1 MDYLRLML
9 KNAARN
15 RRRTLLTVLSMAVS
29 LFLLVSLRTLLAEL
43 EFSSVLT
50 DESALRLI
58 TRHAVSLQI
67 PLPLS
72 FGQRIQQVPGVEVV
86 SPYQPV
92 VGYYQDPKNLVP
104 HAGIDPE
111 SAIRLASE
119 FKFNPTEV
127 GPFQKERTGAL
138 VGRKL
143 MGRFG
148 WKVGDRITTNLS
160 GMFGM
165 FFPFNLE
172 LLICG
177 TYTGPDEGALL
188 FHYEYFNELARQH
201 MPGRADQVAMFWIK
215 GRSAE
220 DVPRV
225 AAAIDE
231 LFRNSE
237 APTRTETEKAF
248 GLSFT
253 SMLGNVKLFL
263 ALIAAAAVFA
273 ILLVSMNTMGMSVR
287 ERRGEIAVLKTLGFR
302 RGQVLGLLVG
312 ESVLIALGGGL
323 VGVVGAKLVFGSLDM
338 YKLTG
343 GIIQHFQIRLLT
355 VGLGLG
361 VAGLVGVVSAVVP
374 AWRAVNGSIAA
385 ALRQVG

>member
-1 MDYLRLML
+1 ML

-15 RRRTLLTVLSMAVS
+15 RRRTVLTMLSVAVS

-43 EFSSVLT
+43 EGSSLLAP
-50 DESALRLI
+50 ESGLRLF
-58 TRHAVSLQI
+58 TRHSVSLDI

-72 FGQRIQQVPGVEVV
+72 YGQRIQQVPGVEIV
-86 SPYQPV
+86 SPFQWFG
-92 VGYYQDPKNLVP
+92 GYYQDPKDFFAQFGSDPDAIIGL
-104 HAGIDPE
+104 AGE
-111 SAIRLASE
+111 Y
-119 FKFNPTEV
+119 KFNPAEV
-127 GPFQKERTGAL
+127 EAYKKDRTSAL
-138 VGRKL
+138 VARKL
-143 MGRFG
+143 MERFG
-148 WKVGDRITTNLS
+148 WKVGDRITILGT
-160 GMFGM
+160 

-172 LLICG
+172 LVIWG
-177 TYTGPDEGALL
+177 TYTGPDETAVW
-188 FHYEYFNELARQH
+188 FHYDYFNELLRQH
-201 MPGRADQVAMFWIK
+201 FPRRADQVGTFWIK
-215 GRSAE
+215 VRSAE

-231 LFRNSE
+231 MFRNSE
-237 APTRTETEKAF
+237 APTKTETEKAF
-248 GLSFT
+248 TLSFT

-263 ALIAAAAVFA
+263 ALIAAAVVFA
-273 ILLVSMNTMGMSVR
+273 ILLVTMNTMALSVR
-287 ERRGEIAVLKTLGFR
+287 ERREEIAVLKTLGFR

-343 GIIQHFQIRLLT
+343 GIIQHFHIRPLT

-361 VAGLVGVVSAVVP
+361 VAGLLGVVSAVVP